1 MCEPG
6 LDQAVIT
13 FPGIHCRVL
22 RTPAECFESASQIM
36 GMVLDAKFDQN
47 QGADPAERP
56 PIRVKAGLQCAS
68 TQDLQQQL
76 PLLCRQAWR
85 TSRHWS
91 VLQTPKITLAVA
103 ELLGP
108 CTDSRTTDAHLAR
121 DGRAGKVAS
130 LQQSTGFQAA
140 FFKLR
145 TGELSWSPY
154 HETIVNQLRRTSI
167 MRVNSH
173 IV

>member
-13 FPGIHCRVL
+13 FPGIHCRGL
-22 RTPAECFESASQIM
+22 RTPAECCESASQIM
-36 GMVLDAKFDQN
+36 GMVLDTKFDKKH
-47 QGADPAERP
+47 GADPAERP
-56 PIRVKAGLQCAS
+56 PIRVKAGLPCAS
-68 TQDLQQQL
+68 TQHLQQQQ

-85 TSRHWS
+85 TARYWS

-121 DGRAGKVAS
+121 DGRVGKGAS
-130 LQQSTGFQAA
+130 LQQSPGCQAA

-154 HETIVNQLRRTSI
+154 QGAIVNQLRRPSI
-167 MRVNSH
+167 IYR
-173 IV
+173 

>member
-13 FPGIHCRVL
+13 FPGLHYRVL
-22 RTPAECFESASQIM
+22 RTPAEGCESASQIM
-36 GMVLDAKFDQN
+36 GMVLDTTFDKN
-47 QGADPAERP
+47 HGADPAERP
-56 PIRVKAGLQCAS
+56 PIRVKAGFES
-68 TQDLQQQL
+68 TVFEDRQHAL

-85 TSRHWS
+85 TSRHWFA
-91 VLQTPKITLAVA
+91 LQTPKIPLAVA

-121 DGRAGKVAS
+121 DGRVRKVAS

-145 TGELSWSPY
+145 TGELSWSP
-154 HETIVNQLRRTSI
+154 
-167 MRVNSH
+167 
-173 IV
+173 